1 MDTQKIMVIRQNVDG
16 DSRSGEELYYSLDGD
31 QASEGARSHLY
42 PALNITLW
50 SNHDWIVFS
59 SDSSS

>member
-31 QASEGARSHLY
+31 QASVLPRRGLARLT
-42 PALNITLW
+42 PAPGVPG
-50 SNHDWIVFS
+50 SRAEPEP
-59 SDSSS
+59 